1 MRRILARRLLSIP
14 ATLLVVSMAIY
25 ALTAVLPGNIGRT
38 ILGREASEETVAQLN
53 EELGLNRPLAEQ
65 YGSWLGNFVRGRW
78 GTSFALNQPVRDLV
92 MERLGRSLL
101 LAGFAFALLVPI
113 SLGIGTAAAYRRGTR
128 FDRVITVGSLSVSA
142 IPEFVTGVVL
152 LIAFGVNLH
161 WFPTSATAPDG
172 SNLIA
177 QLHRLVLPAT
187 ALLLAW
193 AGYVGRIARASTIDT
208 LDSHYVRTARIKGV
222 SRWRL
227 TRKHVLRNSLI
238 PPATT
243 LGVGLGTLFGSLTVV
258 EALFNYKG
266 LGSLFVQ
273 AAVNKDI
280 PLLQALALVV
290 GTFSMLC
297 VLGTDLLYAAL
308 DPRVR
313 MGEVRA

>member
-25 ALTAVLPGNIGRT
+25 GLTAVLPGNIGRT

-53 EELGLNRPLAEQ
+53 HELGLDRPLVQQ
-65 YGSWLGNFVRGRW
+65 YGSWLGNFLRGRW
-78 GTSFALNQPVRDLV
+78 GTSYATNQAVRDVV

-113 SLGIGTAAAYRRGTR
+113 SLGIGTAAAFRRGTR
-128 FDRVITVGSLSVSA
+128 FDRVITMGSLSVSA

-152 LIAFGVNLH
+152 LIVFGVNLP

-177 QLHRLVLPAT
+177 QLHRLVLPAS

-193 AGYVGRIARASTIDT
+193 AGYVGRIARASTIAT
-208 LDSHYVRTARIKGV
+208 LDSDYVRTARIKGV
-222 SRWRL
+222 SRSRL
-227 TRKHVLRNSLI
+227 IRKHILRNSLV
-238 PPATT
+238 PPTT
-243 LGVGLGTLFGSLTVV
+243 VLGVSLGAFLGGLTVV
-258 EALFNYKG
+258 ESLFNYKG
-266 LGSLFVQ
+266 VGSLFLQ
-273 AAVNKDI
+273 ASIDKDI
-280 PLLQALALVV
+280 PVLQALAAVIGL
-290 GTFSMLC
+290 FSMLC
-297 VLGTDLLYAAL
+297 VLATDLVYALL

-313 MGEVRA
+313 MGEAR